1 MFSGLSSDELAR
13 RFWQERVEPDF
24 APRSAPRSTSQGRQ
38 PSLAPEQS
46 APSRRTDAARP
57 PVGIL
62 LHLVSV
68 GLVAAAIIAVLFGTG
83 FFLLVPPASET
94 IADFDRNPPRVYSNA
109 PEADGEGA
117 LVSRETVMPHPTA
130 GDVLPGLPRTHRLAA
145 NESAPPQPGKAVQ
158 GFPPPNGDP
167 PAKTASVSE
176 PASRPAVSSA
186 SLTPLAS
193 PPPFAPDAVLPGAK
207 GQPALDGRSARPR
220 TTSQHSRPRS
230 ARSGPKLIPQQ
241 SRFAQTLTPP
251 PTSSFGQLLTQLT
264 GESEPIGQAL
274 TPPRVE
280 QPDPFAQRVWNK

>member
-1 MFSGLSSDELAR
+1 MAADYRHIGGVENRLGRHYSRFSAFWPAR
-13 RFWQERVEPDF
+13 
-24 APRSAPRSTSQGRQ
+24 
-38 PSLAPEQS
+38 SLPLNDL
-46 APSRRTDAARP
+46 P
-57 PVGIL
+57 
-62 LHLVSV
+62 
-68 GLVAAAIIAVLFGTG
+68 
-83 FFLLVPPASET
+83 
-94 IADFDRNPPRVYSNA
+94 
-109 PEADGEGA
+109 GENRG
-117 LVSRETVMPHPTA
+117 TA
-130 GDVLPGLPRTHRLAA
+130 GRIGEVGLAA

-251 PTSSFGQLLTQLT
+251 QTSSFGQLLAQLT